1 MRLGS
6 TGAMKT
12 PTACCANSCQK
23 GPICQRSARRSSM
36 ISPDSSMAVRA
47 RPWIGRHPRK
57 SWRRKLKHSQ
67 NVLHLILET
76 SLDSKGG
83 LIKPCLKKLFMRLHL
98 CQSQSEK
105 TLLTHPFG
113 AWLLMFP
120 DVVAGL

>member
-6 TGAMKT
+6 AGAMKT
-12 PTACCANSCQK
+12 PTACCANSSQK

-67 NVLHLILET
+67 NVLHLTLET
-76 SLDSKGG
+76 SFLSVENEAHHVFFFF
-83 LIKPCLKKLFMRLHL
+83 LVHASHRLVQDQEARL
-98 CQSQSEK
+98 SR
-105 TLLTHPFG
+105 
-113 AWLLMFP
+113 
-120 DVVAGL
+120 